1 MWPFRGAKHPSFK
14 YINNLIESQCNDYIE
29 GKFRGGYIDKESKT
43 VCYCYIGDWAT
54 TWSIFVDK
62 FEVYK
67 YVSGLS
73 DRIEVCNWNAVLL
86 IIEKINKKRDD
97 ALAKL
102 MRAKP
107 SEALP
112 DVGR

>member
-1 MWPFRGAKHPSFK
+1 MWPFRGAKRPSFK
-14 YINNLIESQCNDYIE
+14 YINHLIRSQCNDFIE
-29 GKFRGGYIDKESKT
+29 LRYQGGNLDRTSKT
-43 VCYCYIGDWAT
+43 ICYHYIGDWVEV
-54 TWSIFVDK
+54 WGISVDN
-62 FEVYK
+62 FDVYK

-73 DRIEVCNWNAVLL
+73 NRIEVCDWDAVLL